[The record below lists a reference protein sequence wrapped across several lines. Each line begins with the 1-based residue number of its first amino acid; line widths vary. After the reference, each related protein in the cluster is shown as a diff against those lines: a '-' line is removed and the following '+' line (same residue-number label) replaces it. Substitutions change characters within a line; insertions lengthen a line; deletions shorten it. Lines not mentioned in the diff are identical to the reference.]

1 MDSMAKVKHSS
12 PEVGE
17 KVLKTIVNELEK
29 DEKKLRMLNSDGQK
43 TLAKLKKII

>member
-17 KVLKTIVNELEK
+17 KVLKTIVSELEK
-29 DEKKLRMLNSDGQK
+29 DEKKLRMLNPNGREA
-43 TLAKLKKII
+43 LAKLKSII